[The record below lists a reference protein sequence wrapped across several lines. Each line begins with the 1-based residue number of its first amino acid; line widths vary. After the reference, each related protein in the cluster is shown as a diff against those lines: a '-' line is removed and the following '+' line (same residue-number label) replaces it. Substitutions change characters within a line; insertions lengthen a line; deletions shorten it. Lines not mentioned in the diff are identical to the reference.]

1 MKWPFYETALK
12 SVDTILLRGHPG
24 TLPGQNHDF
33 EKSFCGPLR
42 GHPGTL
48 RGQNGDFEKS
58 FCGPFRGQIK
68 TYQVFFL
75 IFPDDC

>member
-1 MKWPFYETALK
+1 MTRNNDT
-12 SVDTILLRGHPG
+12 VDGTLRGQP
-24 TLPGQNHDF
+24 LRGQNGDF

-58 FCGPFRGQIK
+58 FHGTLRGQIK
-68 TYQVFFL
+68 TYRFFRQSDND
-75 IFPDDC
+75 FT